1 MRTVK
6 RSVRALIRSPMRAS
20 LMMGVLAVSIGLA
33 LIMITVNG
41 AFAQRLDDVRAKV
54 GTDITIRPAG
64 SFGGGFFRGDAGGAP
79 GTAGTPTATPAPGS
93 SSAATTDPI
102 ITDAD
107 LQPLTSIPH
116 VVSITRQVTTRYSGT
131 NLVSG
136 ITFGGG
142 ANPTP
147 RLGQGNGG
155 GGRRAILVTGTDD
168 PNTLAALGVQD
179 VTISSGRTFTG
190 TDSG

>member
-20 LMMGVLAVSIGLA
+20 LMVGVLAVSIGLA

-64 SFGGGFFRGDAGGAP
+64 SFGGGFFRGDGGGAP

-93 SSAATTDPI
+93 VAAPTDPV

-131 NLVSG
+131 GLVSD

-147 RLGQGNGG
+147 RPGQANGG

-168 PNTLAALGVQD
+168 PNTLATLGVQD
-179 VTISSGRTFTG
+179 GTMSSGRTVTS
-190 TDSG
+190 TR